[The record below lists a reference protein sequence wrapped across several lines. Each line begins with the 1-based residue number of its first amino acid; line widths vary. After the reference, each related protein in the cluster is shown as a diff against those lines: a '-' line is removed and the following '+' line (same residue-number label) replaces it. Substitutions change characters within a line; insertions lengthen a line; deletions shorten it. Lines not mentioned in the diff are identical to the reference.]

1 MRRAIL
7 SHLDA
12 FVAVVRHGSLSAA
25 ARTLHRAQSTVS
37 YQIRQLEQRLGAPVF
52 ERLGRG
58 VQPTALGSQ
67 LFACCERFFAE
78 LEALQA
84 AVGSDASAAHTPLRI
99 ICGSSFGRYVLTPML
114 SADAF
119 ADTAV
124 ELRFGSD
131 GTVLSTVADGH
142 ADLGFAYSV
151 RPSNVLAFAPVYR
164 ERLILVA
171 PAARFAPRR
180 PTAQWIAEA
189 RFVTYAESDAVYA
202 RWFEAV
208 FETMPARVRSV
219 VHCAEIEEAAA
230 FVAAGRGLAVVPQHA
245 VARELAARRLRR
257 LHLPGW
263 PEVTNVVYAVT
274 RTGGA
279 LSRAAA
285 RLLAA
290 LPAA

>member
-12 FVAVVRHGSLSAA
+12 FVAVVRHGSFSAA
-25 ARTLHRAQSTVS
+25 ARALHLTQSTVS
-37 YQIRQLEQRLGAPVF
+37 YQVRELEQRLGAPVF

-58 VQPTALGSQ
+58 VQPTALGAQ
-67 LFACCERFFAE
+67 LFTCCERFFAE
-78 LEALQA
+78 IEALHA
-84 AVGSDASAAHTPLRI
+84 AVGTDSPAAQAPLRI
-99 ICGSSFGRYVLTPML
+99 ICGSSFGRYVLTPIL

-131 GTVLSTVADGH
+131 SAVLSTLADGH
-142 ADLGFAYSV
+142 AELGFAYSV

-164 ERLILVA
+164 ERLILIA

-180 PTAQWIAEA
+180 PTPQWIAEA

-208 FETMPARVRSV
+208 FATMPARVRAIA
-219 VHCAEIEEAAA
+219 HCAEIEEAAA

-245 VARELAARRLRR
+245 VARELATRRLRR
-257 LHLPGW
+257 LHRPDW

-274 RTGGA
+274 RAGGA

-290 LPAA
+290 IPAA